1 MRKYLYLLLILS
13 SFSGHAQD
21 WKGYWNKA
29 KTFTSTNSRKA
40 YQSTKDFFY
49 SEKSP
54 RQSIAFLLGGSNMWL
69 QTVATRRDFLIQYT
83 HFGFQYS
90 RETAENTDVYT
101 TVLFGVNGN
110 SKAFGSAGLGM
121 RYYLVDR
128 ATNKYRPFASFHG
141 EMQADNSFNETRS
154 DLDFAGAIGLGT
166 DYKVKDQWFLRGMVN
181 VGFPMIVSGNLN
193 PLNGRGTFFS
203 TSLGVVYE
211 WGAKPKTTRRVLP
224 ETPLPPL
231 DTDGDGIADVEDK
244 CPSVKG
250 VASNDG
256 CPLEEPKKDTVVVA
270 AAAAV
275 PAPASVPVVEPVAPV
290 APVVEPVVPAA
301 EPVAPAA
308 PVVEMAPAPV
318 TADSA
323 EAVLP
328 EPMPADSLFELNVY
342 FATDKAHVGD
352 GSRWRLNRIIR
363 LLQKHPEVRLKVV
376 GHTDARASI
385 EHNEALSKRRVENV
399 KHYLIKN
406 GIDPKRLK
414 PGEWKSEFEPIAPNT
429 SDKKMQL
436 NRRVEVRIWK

>member
-1 MRKYLYLLLILS
+1 MKKYLYLLLILG
-13 SFSGHAQD
+13 SFSSHAQD
-21 WKGYWNKA
+21 WKEYWGKA

-110 SKAFGSAGLGM
+110 GKAFGSAGLGL

-128 ATNKYRPFASFHG
+128 ASNKYRPFASFHG

-166 DYKVKDQWFLRGMVN
+166 DYKIKDQWFLRGMVN

-211 WGAKPKTTRRVLP
+211 WGAKPKTVRRVLP

-231 DTDGDGIADVEDK
+231 DTDEDGIADIEDK
-244 CPSVKG
+244 CPTVKG
-250 VASNDG
+250 VASNEG
-256 CPLEEPKKDTVVVA
+256 CPIVEPKVDTVVVVA
-270 AAAAV
+270 T
-275 PAPASVPVVEPVAPV
+275 APVVPVVPAVPVVSAAPVATAEAIVPVAPV
-290 APVVEPVVPAA
+290 AAPMDTVVVV
-301 EPVAPAA
+301 
-308 PVVEMAPAPV
+308 
-318 TADSA
+318 
-323 EAVLP
+323 
-328 EPMPADSLFELNVY
+328 EPMPADSLYELNVY

-363 LLQKHPEVRLKVV
+363 LLVKHPEVRLKVV

-399 KHYLIKN
+399 KRYLIKN

>member
-21 WKGYWNKA
+21 WKGYWGKA

-69 QTVATRRDFLIQYT
+69 QTVMTRRDFLIQYT

-90 RETAENTDVYT
+90 RETAENTDIYT

-181 VGFPMIVSGNLN
+181 VGFPMIVSGTLN

-231 DTDGDGIADVEDK
+231 DTDEDGIADVEDK

-250 VASNDG
+250 VASNEG

-270 AAAAV
+270 AV
-275 PAPASVPVVEPVAPV
+275 PAV
-290 APVVEPVVPAA
+290 APVVEPVVP
-301 EPVAPAA
+301 VVPAA
-308 PVVEMAPAPV
+308 PVVEAASASAAPAPV
-318 TADSA
+318 APVIADSA

-342 FATDKAHVGD
+342 FATDKAHVGE

-385 EHNEALSKRRVENV
+385 KHNEALSKRRVENV

-436 NRRVEVRIWK
+436 NRRVELRIWK

>member
-1 MRKYLYLLLILS
+1 MKKYLYLFLFFC

-21 WKGYWNKA
+21 WKGYWTKA
-29 KTFTSTNSRKA
+29 KTYSSKA
-40 YQSTKDFFY
+40 VQSTKDFFY

-54 RQSIAFLLGGSNMWL
+54 RQNVAFLLGGSNMWL
-69 QTVATRRDFLIQYT
+69 QNVATRRDFLLKYT
-83 HFGFQYS
+83 HFGFQYA
-90 RETAENTDVYT
+90 RETADNTDVFT
-101 TVLFGVNGN
+101 TVLFGVNGDG
-110 SKAFGSAGLGM
+110 KAFVSAGLGM

-128 ATNKYRPFASFHG
+128 ASHNYRPFASFHG
-141 EMQADNSFNETRS
+141 EMQADNSFNETNS

-166 DYKVKDQWFLRGMVN
+166 DYKIKEQWFLRGMVN
-181 VGFPMIVSGNLN
+181 VGFPMIVSGTFN

-203 TSLGVVYE
+203 TTLGLVYE
-211 WGAKPKTTRRVLP
+211 WGAKPKKVRRVVP
-224 ETPLPPL
+224 ETPLPPM
-231 DTDGDGIADVEDK
+231 DTDEDGIADIEDK
-244 CPSVKG
+244 CPTVKG
-250 VASNDG
+250 VASNEG
-256 CPLEEPKKDTVVVA
+256 CPIVEPKVDTLVVVA
-270 AAAAV
+270 AAPVVPVEPAAV
-275 PAPASVPVVEPVAPV
+275 PV
-290 APVVEPVVPAA
+290 A

-308 PVVEMAPAPV
+308 SVATPAAPVAPAAAPDTLAMASV
-318 TADSA
+318 
-323 EAVLP
+323 V

-363 LLQKHPEVRLKVV
+363 LLIKHPEVRLKVV

-399 KHYLIKN
+399 KRYLIKN

-429 SDKKMQL
+429 TDKKMQL

>member
-1 MRKYLYLLLILS
+1 MKKYLYLFLFFC

-21 WKGYWNKA
+21 WKGYWTKTKTYSSKA
-29 KTFTSTNSRKA
+29 V
-40 YQSTKDFFY
+40 QSTKDFFY

-54 RQSIAFLLGGSNMWL
+54 RQNVAFLLGGSNMWL
-69 QTVATRRDFLIQYT
+69 QNVATRRDFLLKYT
-83 HFGFQYS
+83 HFGFQYA
-90 RETAENTDVYT
+90 RETAENTDVFT
-101 TVLFGVNGN
+101 TVLFGVNGDG
-110 SKAFGSAGLGM
+110 KAFGSAGLGM

-128 ATNKYRPFASFHG
+128 ASHNYRPFASFHG
-141 EMQADNSFNETRS
+141 EMQADNSFNETNS

-166 DYKVKDQWFLRGMVN
+166 DYKIKEQWFLRGMVN
-181 VGFPMIVSGNLN
+181 VGFPMIVSGTFN

-203 TSLGVVYE
+203 TTLGLVYE
-211 WGAKPKTTRRVLP
+211 WGAKPKKVRRVVP
-224 ETPLPPL
+224 ETPLPPM
-231 DTDGDGIADVEDK
+231 DTDEDGIADIEDK
-244 CPSVKG
+244 CPTVKG
-250 VASNDG
+250 VASNEG
-256 CPLEEPKKDTVVVA
+256 CPIVEPKVDTLVVVA
-270 AAAAV
+270 AAPVVPVEPAAV
-275 PAPASVPVVEPVAPV
+275 PV
-290 APVVEPVVPAA
+290 A

-308 PVVEMAPAPV
+308 SVATPAAPVAPAAAPDTLAMASV
-318 TADSA
+318 
-323 EAVLP
+323 V

-363 LLQKHPEVRLKVV
+363 LLIKHPEVRLKVV

-399 KHYLIKN
+399 KRYLIKN

-429 SDKKMQL
+429 TDKKMQL

>member
-21 WKGYWNKA
+21 WKGYWSKA

-69 QTVATRRDFLIQYT
+69 QTVMTRRDFLIQYT

-128 ATNKYRPFASFHG
+128 ASNKYRPFASFHG

-181 VGFPMIVSGNLN
+181 VGFPMIVSGTLN

-231 DTDGDGIADVEDK
+231 DTDEDGIADVEDK

-270 AAAAV
+270 AAVAA
-275 PAPASVPVVEPVAPV
+275 PVPV
-290 APVVEPVVPAA
+290 PVVEPVVP
-301 EPVAPAA
+301 VVPAA
-308 PVVEMAPAPV
+308 PVVEAAPASVAPV
-318 TADSA
+318 PVAPVAADSA

-342 FATDKAHVGD
+342 FATDKAHVGE

-385 EHNEALSKRRVENV
+385 KHNEALSKRRVENV
-399 KHYLIKN
+399 KRYLIKN

-429 SDKKMQL
+429 SAKKMQL

>member
-1 MRKYLYLLLILS
+1 MKKYLYLFLFFC

-21 WKGYWNKA
+21 WKGYWTKTKTYSSKA
-29 KTFTSTNSRKA
+29 V
-40 YQSTKDFFY
+40 QSTKDFFY

-54 RQSIAFLLGGSNMWL
+54 RQNVAFLLGGSNMWL
-69 QTVATRRDFLIQYT
+69 QNVATRRDFLVNYT
-83 HFGFQYS
+83 HFGFQYA
-90 RETAENTDVYT
+90 RETADNTDVFT
-101 TVLFGVNGN
+101 TVLFGVNGDG
-110 SKAFGSAGLGM
+110 KAFGSAGLGM

-128 ATNKYRPFASFHG
+128 ASHNYRPFASFHG
-141 EMQADNSFNETRS
+141 EMQADNSFNETNS

-166 DYKVKDQWFLRGMVN
+166 DYKIKEQWFLRGMVN
-181 VGFPMIVSGNLN
+181 VGFPMIVSGTFN

-203 TSLGVVYE
+203 TTLGLVYE
-211 WGAKPKTTRRVLP
+211 WGAKPKKVRRVVP
-224 ETPLPPL
+224 ETPLPPM
-231 DTDGDGIADVEDK
+231 DTDEDGIADIEDK
-244 CPSVKG
+244 CPTVKG
-250 VASNDG
+250 VASNEG
-256 CPLEEPKKDTVVVA
+256 CPIVEPKVDTLVVVA
-270 AAAAV
+270 AAPVVPVEPAAV
-275 PAPASVPVVEPVAPV
+275 PV
-290 APVVEPVVPAA
+290 A

-308 PVVEMAPAPV
+308 SVATPAAPVAPAAAPDTLAMASV
-318 TADSA
+318 
-323 EAVLP
+323 V

-363 LLQKHPEVRLKVV
+363 LLIKHPEVRLKVV

-399 KHYLIKN
+399 KRYLIKN

-429 SDKKMQL
+429 TDKKMQL

>member
-21 WKGYWNKA
+21 WKGYWGKA

-54 RQSIAFLLGGSNMWL
+54 RQNGSFLLGGSNMWL
-69 QTVATRRDFLIQYT
+69 QTVATRRDFLVNYT
-83 HFGFQYS
+83 HFGFQYA
-90 RETAENTDVYT
+90 RETAENTDVFT
-101 TVLFGVNGN
+101 TLLFGVNGD

-128 ATNKYRPFASFHG
+128 ASNKYRPFASFHG
-141 EMQADNSFNETRS
+141 EIQADNSFNETHS

-166 DYKVKDQWFLRGMVN
+166 DYKIKEQWFLRGMVN
-181 VGFPMIVSGNLN
+181 VGFPMIVSGTLN

-211 WGAKPKTTRRVLP
+211 WGAKPKTVRRVLP
-224 ETPLPPL
+224 ETPLPPM
-231 DTDGDGIADVEDK
+231 DTDEDGIADIEDK
-244 CPSVKG
+244 CPTVKG

-256 CPLEEPKKDTVVVA
+256 CPLEEPKKDSVVVA
-270 AAAAV
+270 PV
-275 PAPASVPVVEPVAPV
+275 LVVAPPV
-290 APVVEPVVPAA
+290 APVVPVVEAAPASVT
-301 EPVAPAA
+301 PAPAA
-308 PVVEMAPAPV
+308 PVAVDA
-318 TADSA
+318 A
-323 EAVLP
+323 EVILP

-342 FATDKAHVGD
+342 FATDKAHVGE

-385 EHNEALSKRRVENV
+385 KHNEALSKRRVENV
-399 KHYLIKN
+399 KRYLIKN

-429 SDKKMQL
+429 TDKKMQL

>member
-1 MRKYLYLLLILS
+1 MKKYLYLFLFFC

-21 WKGYWNKA
+21 WKGYWTKTKTYSSKA
-29 KTFTSTNSRKA
+29 V
-40 YQSTKDFFY
+40 QSTKDFFY

-54 RQSIAFLLGGSNMWL
+54 RQNVAFLLGGSNMWL
-69 QTVATRRDFLIQYT
+69 QNVATRRGFLVNYT
-83 HFGFQYS
+83 HFGFQYA
-90 RETAENTDVYT
+90 RETAENTDVFT
-101 TVLFGVNGN
+101 TVLFGVNGDG
-110 SKAFGSAGLGM
+110 KAFGSAGLGM

-128 ATNKYRPFASFHG
+128 ASHNYRPFASFHG
-141 EMQADNSFNETRS
+141 EMQADNSFNETNS

-166 DYKVKDQWFLRGMVN
+166 DYKIKEQWFLRGMVN
-181 VGFPMIVSGNLN
+181 VGFPMIVSGTFN

-203 TSLGVVYE
+203 TTLGLVYE
-211 WGAKPKTTRRVLP
+211 WGAKPKKVRRVVP
-224 ETPLPPL
+224 ETPLPPM
-231 DTDGDGIADVEDK
+231 DTDEDGIADIEDK
-244 CPSVKG
+244 CPTVKG
-250 VASNDG
+250 VASNEG
-256 CPLEEPKKDTVVVA
+256 CPIVEPKVDTVVVVA
-270 AAAAV
+270 AAPVAEPAVAAV
-275 PAPASVPVVEPVAPV
+275 VPEPSAPVLAPVALAEAIVPVAPV
-290 APVVEPVVPAA
+290 AAPMDTVVVV
-301 EPVAPAA
+301 
-308 PVVEMAPAPV
+308 
-318 TADSA
+318 
-323 EAVLP
+323 

-363 LLQKHPEVRLKVV
+363 LLVKHPEVRLKVV

-399 KHYLIKN
+399 KRYLIKN

>member
-1 MRKYLYLLLILS
+1 MKKYLYLFLFFC

-21 WKGYWNKA
+21 WKGYWTKT
-29 KTFTSTNSRKA
+29 KTFSSSFSHKA

-54 RQSIAFLLGGSNMWL
+54 RQNVAFLLGGSNMWL
-69 QTVATRRDFLIQYT
+69 QNVATRRDFLVNYT
-83 HFGFQYS
+83 HFGFQYA
-90 RETAENTDVYT
+90 RETAENTDVFT
-101 TVLFGVNGN
+101 TVLFGVNGDG
-110 SKAFGSAGLGM
+110 KAFGSAGLGM

-128 ATNKYRPFASFHG
+128 ASHNYRPFASFHG
-141 EMQADNSFNETRS
+141 EMQADNSFNETNS
-154 DLDFAGAIGLGT
+154 DLDFAGAIGLGA
-166 DYKVKDQWFLRGMVN
+166 DYKIKEQWFLRGMVN
-181 VGFPMIVSGNLN
+181 VGFPMIVSGTLN

-203 TSLGVVYE
+203 TTLGVVYE
-211 WGAKPKTTRRVLP
+211 WGAKPKKVRRVVP
-224 ETPLPPL
+224 ETPLPPM
-231 DTDGDGIADVEDK
+231 DTDEDGIADIEDK
-244 CPSVKG
+244 CPTVKG
-250 VASNDG
+250 VASNEG
-256 CPLEEPKKDTVVVA
+256 CPLVEPKVDTVVVVA
-270 AAAAV
+270 AA
-275 PAPASVPVVEPVAPV
+275 PVV
-290 APVVEPVVPAA
+290 

-308 PVVEMAPAPV
+308 PVSAPV
-318 TADSA
+318 ATVVVPVTPVAAPDTAA
-323 EAVLP
+323 LV

-363 LLQKHPEVRLKVV
+363 LLIKHPEVRLKVV

-399 KHYLIKN
+399 KHYLMKN

>member
-1 MRKYLYLLLILS
+1 MKKYLYLFLFFC

-21 WKGYWNKA
+21 WKGYWTKT
-29 KTFTSTNSRKA
+29 KTFSSSFSHKA

-54 RQSIAFLLGGSNMWL
+54 RQNVAFLLGGSNMWL
-69 QTVATRRDFLIQYT
+69 QNVATRRDFLVNYT
-83 HFGFQYS
+83 HFGFQYA
-90 RETAENTDVYT
+90 RETADNTDVFT
-101 TVLFGVNGN
+101 TVLLGVNGGG
-110 SKAFGSAGLGM
+110 KAFGSAGLGM

-128 ATNKYRPFASFHG
+128 ASHNYRPFASFHG
-141 EMQADNSFNETRS
+141 EMQADNSFNETNS

-166 DYKVKDQWFLRGMVN
+166 DYKIKEQWFLRGMVN
-181 VGFPMIVSGNLN
+181 VGFPMIVSGTLN

-203 TSLGVVYE
+203 TTLGVVYE
-211 WGAKPKTTRRVLP
+211 WGAKPKKVRRVVP
-224 ETPLPPL
+224 ETPLPPM
-231 DTDGDGIADVEDK
+231 DTDEDGIADIEDK
-244 CPSVKG
+244 CPTVKG
-250 VASNDG
+250 VASNEG
-256 CPLEEPKKDTVVVA
+256 CPLVEPKVDTVVVVA
-270 AAAAV
+270 AA
-275 PAPASVPVVEPVAPV
+275 PVV
-290 APVVEPVVPAA
+290 

-308 PVVEMAPAPV
+308 PVSAPV
-318 TADSA
+318 ATVVVPVTPVAAPDTAA
-323 EAVLP
+323 LV

-363 LLQKHPEVRLKVV
+363 LLIKHPEVRLKVV

-399 KHYLIKN
+399 KRYLVKN

>member
-21 WKGYWNKA
+21 WKGYWGKA

-69 QTVATRRDFLIQYT
+69 QTVMTRRDFLIQYT

-128 ATNKYRPFASFHG
+128 ASNKYRPFASFHG

-181 VGFPMIVSGNLN
+181 VGFPMIVSGTLN

-231 DTDGDGIADVEDK
+231 DTDEDGIADVEDK

-250 VASNDG
+250 VASNEG

-270 AAAAV
+270 AV
-275 PAPASVPVVEPVAPV
+275 PAV
-290 APVVEPVVPAA
+290 APVVEPVEVVIAKA
-301 EPVAPAA
+301 DTVAPAS
-308 PVVEMAPAPV
+308 VII
-318 TADSA
+318 
-323 EAVLP
+323 P
-328 EPMPADSLFELNVY
+328 EVIPEVMPADSLFELNVY

-399 KHYLIKN
+399 KRYLIKN

>member
-1 MRKYLYLLLILS
+1 
-13 SFSGHAQD
+13 
-21 WKGYWNKA
+21 
-29 KTFTSTNSRKA
+29 
-40 YQSTKDFFY
+40 
-49 SEKSP
+49 
-54 RQSIAFLLGGSNMWL
+54 
-69 QTVATRRDFLIQYT
+69 
-83 HFGFQYS
+83 
-90 RETAENTDVYT
+90 
-101 TVLFGVNGN
+101 
-110 SKAFGSAGLGM
+110 
-121 RYYLVDR
+121 
-128 ATNKYRPFASFHG
+128 
-141 EMQADNSFNETRS
+141 
-154 DLDFAGAIGLGT
+154 
-166 DYKVKDQWFLRGMVN
+166 
-181 VGFPMIVSGNLN
+181 MIVSGNLN

-211 WGAKPKTTRRVLP
+211 WGAKPKTVRRVLP

-250 VASNDG
+250 VASNEG

-275 PAPASVPVVEPVAPV
+275 PAPASVPVV
-290 APVVEPVVPAA
+290 